1 MTSVSPTTASADA
14 RQRIRLL
21 RPVALVG
28 MMGCGKSEIGRM
40 LARRVG
46 SVFMDTDEIVERSAG
61 RTVAEL
67 FRTRGE
73 AAFRELERAALQE
86 AIGPARSPLVLGT
99 GGGAFAGEENRR
111 RLQRFG
117 VTLWLRADLDVLAR
131 RCARSR
137 KRPLLADGD
146 MRQRLQDLLAEREA
160 IYAQAD
166 LTVES
171 GDWPRGLTVNRVIE
185 ALQGAGAASRP
196 GA

>member
-1 MTSVSPTTASADA
+1 
-14 RQRIRLL
+14 
-21 RPVALVG
+21 

-86 AIGPARSPLVLGT
+86 AIGPGRSPLVLGT
-99 GGGAFAGEENRR
+99 GGGAFVGEENRR

-131 RCARSR
+131 RCARKR
-137 KRPLLADGD
+137 KRPLLAGGD
-146 MRQRLQDLLAEREA
+146 TRQRLQDLLAEREA

-196 GA
+196 GE